1 MSLMRLI
8 LDTMRPLHTPRPVS
22 DYELAR
28 VVEEMDHV
36 RRERRNTM
44 MQRDTADGLMF
55 LAEGALRDRH
65 DGDWPACL

>member
-1 MSLMRLI
+1 MRAL
-8 LDTMRPLHTPRPVS
+8 RARRPVS

-28 VVEEMDHV
+28 VVEDMDRV
-36 RRERRNTM
+36 RRDRRNTE

-65 DGDWPACL
+65 DGKWPCL